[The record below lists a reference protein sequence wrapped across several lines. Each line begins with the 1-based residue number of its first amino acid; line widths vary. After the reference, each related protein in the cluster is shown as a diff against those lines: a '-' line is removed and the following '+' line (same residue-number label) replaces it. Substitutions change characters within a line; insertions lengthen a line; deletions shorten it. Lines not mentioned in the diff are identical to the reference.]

1 MKQVQIPSGL
11 RDTYGVSAVRK
22 RQMIHE
28 IESVFLQ
35 CGYEPIMTPT
45 IEFFQTYLTGYAHL
59 QDEEFYKFLDQNGQI
74 LALRADMTVPIARFA
89 ATKMADRKPPYR
101 FCYSANVYKVNQSFA
116 GKRNEVTDCGIE
128 LIGAGAESDLEVLS
142 MAAEVM
148 RRIGREK
155 HTLEI
160 GSSAVFRLA
169 CSACG
174 LSLQDMDELAVLT
187 DRKSMVDLKDFVG
200 ARVPQKARAFFTRLP
215 LLAGNDEVLDEAKA
229 LSFDPL
235 LTEEIENLKRLSG
248 EMKTLG
254 CGTHISFDLG
264 KIPHLH
270 YYTGIIFQGYV
281 SGVGNSVLSGGRYDD
296 LLSRFGK
303 NLAACGFGVKVDYL
317 CGQQEEGSRPV
328 RTLLYPKGKITE
340 ALRLAAELRKD
351 GPLAIQEAEVTEMEV
366 QV

>member
-11 RDTYGVSAVRK
+11 RDTFGASAVRK
-22 RQMIHE
+22 RQTIQE
-28 IESVFLQ
+28 IESVFLK

-45 IEFFQTYLTGYAHL
+45 IEFFQTYMTGYARL
-59 QDEEFYKFLDQNGQI
+59 QDEEFYKFFDQNGQI

-89 ATKMADRKPPYR
+89 ATKMASRKPPYR
-101 FCYSANVYKVNQSFA
+101 FCYTANVYKVNQSFA

-128 LIGAGAESDLEVLS
+128 LIGAGPESDLEVLS

-148 RRIGREK
+148 NRIGGEN

-169 CSACG
+169 CRACG
-174 LSLQDMDELAVLT
+174 LSMDDMEELAVLT
-187 DRKSMVDLKDFVG
+187 DRKSMVDLESFVEDRIPQG
-200 ARVPQKARAFFTRLP
+200 AHAFFSRLP
-215 LLAGNDEVLDEAKA
+215 LLAGGEEVLNDAKK
-229 LSFDPL
+229 LSFHSQ
-235 LTEEIENLKRLSG
+235 LTEEIENLEKLSG
-248 EMKTLG
+248 EMKLLG
-254 CGTHISFDLG
+254 CGAHISFDLG

-303 NLAACGFGVKVDYL
+303 DLGACGFGVKVDYL
-317 CGQQEEGSRPV
+317 CGEQEDNGKV
-328 RTLLYPKGKITE
+328 RTLLYPKGKIVD

-351 GPLAIQEAEVTEMEV
+351 GPLAVEEADISEMEV
-366 QV
+366 LA